1 MSKENWDIIRSKYIA
16 SAVRADQYPTIRM
29 IEVAFIGRSN
39 VGKSS
44 LINSLCRRNGL
55 ARVSA
60 TPGKTQTINFY
71 ELEAKRTDEGLDE
84 RAKFYLVDLP
94 GYGFARTNHNNKEQW
109 SGFISKYLSGSENLG
124 LVCQLID
131 IRHKPMDSDM
141 ECYQWL
147 RDCGLR
153 VQVVLT
159 KSDKLSKNAAMSQK
173 ALFKKEMGLS
183 EDDIITYTSSQH
195 TNRSELINRIMAA
208 LVDNGV
214 EEEQEA

>member
-1 MSKENWDIIRSKYIA
+1 MSKENWDIIRSKYVA
-16 SAVRADQYPTIRM
+16 SAVRADQYPPTRM
-29 IEVAFIGRSN
+29 IEAAFIGRSN

-94 GYGFARTNHNNKEQW
+94 GYGFAKTNRNNKEQW
-109 SGFISKYLSGSENLG
+109 SGFISKYLSGSDNLG

-131 IRHKPMDSDM
+131 IRHKPMESDL

-147 RDCGLR
+147 KDCGLR
-153 VQVVLT
+153 VQIVLT
-159 KSDKLSKNAAMSQK
+159 KSDKLSKNAAMRQK
-173 ALFKKEMGLS
+173 ALFKREMGLS

-195 TNRSELINRIMAA
+195 TNRGELINRIMAA

-214 EEEQEA
+214 EEHEA

>member
-29 IEVAFIGRSN
+29 IEAAFIGGSN

>member
-1 MSKENWDIIRSKYIA
+1 MSKENWDIIRAKYVA
-16 SAVRADQYPTIRM
+16 SAVRADQYPSTRM
-29 IEVAFIGRSN
+29 IEAAFIGRSN

-94 GYGFARTNHNNKEQW
+94 GYGFARTNHNKKEQW

-147 RDCGLR
+147 KDCGLR
-153 VQVVLT
+153 VQVILT

-173 ALFKKEMGLS
+173 ALFKREMGLS

-214 EEEQEA
+214 E

>member
-1 MSKENWDIIRSKYIA
+1 MSKENWDIIRSKYVA
-16 SAVRADQYPTIRM
+16 SAVRADQYPPTRM

-60 TPGKTQTINFY
+60 TPGKTHTINFY

-94 GYGFARTNHNNKEQW
+94 GYGFAKTNRNNKEQW
-109 SGFISKYLSGSENLG
+109 SGFISKYLSGSDNLG

-131 IRHKPMDSDM
+131 IRHKPMESDL

-147 RDCGLR
+147 KDCGLR
-153 VQVVLT
+153 VQIVLT

-173 ALFKKEMGLS
+173 ALFKREMGLS

-195 TNRSELINRIMAA
+195 TNRGELINRIMAA

-214 EEEQEA
+214 EEQEA

>member
-1 MSKENWDIIRSKYIA
+1 MSKENWDIIRSKYVA
-16 SAVRADQYPTIRM
+16 SAVRADQYPPTRM
-29 IEVAFIGRSN
+29 IEAAFIGRSN

-55 ARVSA
+55 ARVST

-94 GYGFARTNHNNKEQW
+94 GYGFAKTNRNNKEQW
-109 SGFISKYLSGSENLG
+109 SGFISKYLSGSDNLG

-131 IRHKPMDSDM
+131 IRHKPMESDL

-147 RDCGLR
+147 KDCGLR
-153 VQVVLT
+153 VQIVLT

-173 ALFKKEMGLS
+173 ALFKREMGLS

-195 TNRSELINRIMAA
+195 TNRGELINRIMAA

-214 EEEQEA
+214 EEQEA

>member
-1 MSKENWDIIRSKYIA
+1 MSKENWDIIRAKYVA

-29 IEVAFIGRSN
+29 IEAAFIGRSN

-173 ALFKKEMGLS
+173 ALFKREMGLS

>member
-1 MSKENWDIIRSKYIA
+1 
-16 SAVRADQYPTIRM
+16 M
-29 IEVAFIGRSN
+29 IEAAFIGRSN

-147 RDCGLR
+147 KDCGLR

-159 KSDKLSKNAAMSQK
+159 KSDKLSKNAGMSQK
-173 ALFKKEMGLS
+173 GLFKKEMGLS